1 MVKKL
6 ILILA
11 CTVALN
17 ANLNVKIENLIG
29 KAAYSTHQNL
39 INFIFANQQAYYL
52 ANGEVNYTLVS
63 QKLQDN
69 NLLKLKFPSTEYIN
83 ITFRFTGEPKKPLSI
98 LKDVLKSLGHYYY
111 FTQEAKFENNNFVW
125 RIKLKTEAAINPLKL
140 SQALTLRNSKITDII
155 REGDYNYYYFL
166 NTENSEIYRTND
178 LVLNQQ
184 LSLKKSS
191 KPYMLEVANANAINI
206 NSRPGNRWHPN
217 VVFYD
222 EKLNILEIYK
232 EDSLQKSIR
241 LDVPIDTRYI
251 KIDDLYSL
259 SNLRKGIRI
268 TKE

>member
-1 MVKKL
+1 M
-6 ILILA
+6 
-11 CTVALN
+11 
-17 ANLNVKIENLIG
+17 
-29 KAAYSTHQNL
+29 
-39 INFIFANQQAYYL
+39 
-52 ANGEVNYTLVS
+52 
-63 QKLQDN
+63 
-69 NLLKLKFPSTEYIN
+69 
-83 ITFRFTGEPKKPLSI
+83 
-98 LKDVLKSLGHYYY
+98 
-111 FTQEAKFENNNFVW
+111 W

-178 LVLNQQ
+178 LVLNEQ

-191 KPYMLEVANANAINI
+191 KPYILEVANANAINI
-206 NSRPGNRWHPN
+206 FSRPGNRWHPN

-232 EDSLQKSIR
+232 EDGLQKSLR

-251 KIDDLYSL
+251 KIDDIYSL